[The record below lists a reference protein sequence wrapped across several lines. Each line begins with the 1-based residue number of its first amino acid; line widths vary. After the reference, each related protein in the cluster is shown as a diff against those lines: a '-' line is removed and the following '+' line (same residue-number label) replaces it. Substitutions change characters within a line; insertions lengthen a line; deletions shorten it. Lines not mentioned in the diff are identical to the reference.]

1 VELVAIAEIR
11 REMLRVAQELLAFC
25 FDVNFI
31 VHIVYLFYLGNQWNV
46 HRVFGFNSICMEI
59 LLYIG
64 CYKEHGA
71 SLGGSY
77 LWRQLTRVI
86 RDIGKG

>member
-1 VELVAIAEIR
+1 MELVAIAEIR

-25 FDVNFI
+25 FDENFI

-59 LLYIG
+59 LLYILVVIRNTG
-64 CYKEHGA
+64 
-71 SLGGSY
+71 Y
-77 LWRQLTRVI
+77 LWEEVI
-86 RDIGKG
+86 CGDN